1 MDRTTRNRF
10 IFGPLLLI
18 GLAGL
23 MLLDYYVE
31 RLTVGKTIGE
41 VSTGI
46 GGVGV
51 AILLWITM
59 PIGTLELAKL
69 FTIEQVRPYR
79 FIAVSG
85 TCALILHG
93 WLTQFPAFQPVAA
106 SSMAFIIVGVMM
118 FSALRRSLA
127 KNAQEAIHAMAGTV
141 LATLYLGG
149 CSWFLMALR
158 VKVSPGHVV
167 GSTWV
172 VCMILFTVKFTDIG
186 AYLGGRMFGR
196 TQLIR
201 WLSPKKTWE
210 GLICG
215 ILLAAVVGSLFAPQI
230 THLIWWK
237 GAIFGAIIGGVGQA
251 GDLLESMMKRDADVK
266 DSGAIIPG
274 FGGMLDILDSPLLAA
289 PFAYLLFSLL

>member
-1 MDRTTRNRF
+1 M
-10 IFGPLLLI
+10 LI
-18 GLAGL
+18 GLAAL
-23 MLLDYYVE
+23 MVLDHFGQV
-31 RLTVGKTIGE
+31 LTADRSFGAKG
-41 VSTGI
+41 GI
-46 GGVGV
+46 GGIGV
-51 AILLWITM
+51 AIMLWITM
-59 PIGTLELAKL
+59 PIGTLELARL
-69 FTIEQVRPYR
+69 FTIENVRPYR
-79 FIAVSG
+79 FIAIAG
-85 TCALILHG
+85 TCSLIFHG

-158 VKVSPGHVV
+158 VKVSPHVT

-215 ILLAAVVGSLFAPQI
+215 ILLAGVVGSLFAPRI
-230 THLIWWK
+230 SDLVWWK
-237 GAIFGAIIGGVGQA
+237 GAVFGAVIGGVGQA
-251 GDLLESMMKRDADVK
+251 GDLLESMMKRDAEVK